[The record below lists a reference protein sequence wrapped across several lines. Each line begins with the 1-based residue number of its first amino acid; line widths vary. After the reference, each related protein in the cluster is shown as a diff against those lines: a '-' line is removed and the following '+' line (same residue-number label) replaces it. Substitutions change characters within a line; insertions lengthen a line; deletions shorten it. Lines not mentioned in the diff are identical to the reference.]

1 VSAHADDQTLAG
13 LRAQI
18 EEADREILAAFL
30 HRLDV
35 ARQVRRHKGEHGYA
49 FVDAGREQELL
60 DRWIA
65 AADGALP
72 DEAVRELFQTVL
84 ALSKREAAR

>member
-30 HRLDV
+30 RRLAV
-35 ARQVRRHKGEHGYA
+35 ARQVRRHKEEHGYV
-49 FVDAGREQELL
+49 FVDAGREEELL
-60 DRWIA
+60 EHWIA
-65 AADGALP
+65 AADGTLP
-72 DEAVRELFQTVL
+72 DETVRELFETVL

>member
-18 EEADREILAAFL
+18 EEADREILAGFL

-35 ARQVRRHKGEHGYA
+35 ARQVRRHKDEHGYA
-49 FVDAGREQELL
+49 FVDAGREEELL
-60 DRWIA
+60 ERWIA

-72 DEAVRELFQTVL
+72 DEAVRELFETVL
-84 ALSKREAAR
+84 ALSKREASR